1 MDEKILEVFECYKD
15 MVFRLAL
22 SYTKCIADAEDIS
35 QTVFIKLYENYGK
48 IEQGKEKTWLLTV
61 TANQSKNL
69 LKSFWRKKTEPLEDI
84 YTFEYPEQSS
94 VFVYVMGLKP
104 KYRVVIYLHYYE
116 GYDSNEI
123 ARILGI
129 TQSASTTRLQRARRM
144 LRTRLEEEN
153 NGEFVQAKYESGEN
167 VSGMCK
173 ENP

>member
-1 MDEKILEVFECYKD
+1 LDDKILEVFECYKD

-35 QTVFIKLYENYGK
+35 QTVFIRLFENYAK
-48 IEQGKEKTWLLTV
+48 IEPGKEKAWLLTV

-84 YTFEYPEQSS
+84 YSFEYPEQSS
-94 VFVYVMGLKP
+94 VFVHVMELKP
-104 KYRVVIYLHYYE
+104 KYRVIVYLHYYE
-116 GYDSNEI
+116 GYGSKEI
-123 ARILGI
+123 AKILGI
-129 TQSASTTRLQRARRM
+129 TQSAATTRLQRARRI
-144 LRTRLEEEN
+144 LRIRLEEERD
-153 NGEFVQAKYESGEN
+153 GEFVQAKYGSSEN

>member
-104 KYRVVIYLHYYE
+104 KYRVVIYFHYYE

-129 TQSASTTRLQRARRM
+129 TQSAATTRLQRARRM

-153 NGEFVQAKYESGEN
+153 NGEFVQAKYGSGEN